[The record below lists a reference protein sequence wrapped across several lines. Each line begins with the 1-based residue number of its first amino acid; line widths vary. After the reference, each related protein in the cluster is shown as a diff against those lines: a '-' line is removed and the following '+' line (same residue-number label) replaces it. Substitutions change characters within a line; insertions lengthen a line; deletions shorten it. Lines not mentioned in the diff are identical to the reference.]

1 MTLKEQY
8 LEFCKLDECYRL
20 LDSNILDNAENIQN
34 TISKLEQELKRENID
49 VTIEEYAKYNKEGEQ
64 LAKKIFAYL
73 TECFKKESKLIN
85 GTTNWEE
92 EQWDYTNYVEMLM

>member
-20 LDSNILDNAENIQN
+20 LDGNILDNAENIQDA
-34 TISKLEQELKRENID
+34 ISKLEQELKKENIE

-64 LAKKIFAYL
+64 LAKKIFTYL

-85 GTTNWEE
+85 DASNW
-92 EQWDYTNYVEMLM
+92 DD